1 MAKTKNANF
10 ATFLNQCFYSEE
22 RLVFY
27 IECDQT
33 LFQRIIYL
41 KKEHEIPNFDQNLW
55 KNANFVT
62 YLYPSLYGQERQ
74 FFYLESNQTAF
85 LGQMSLK
92 RENKQISNFWPN
104 YA

>member
-1 MAKTKNANF
+1 MSPNTFSKNN
-10 ATFLNQCFYSEE
+10 L
-22 RLVFY
+22 
-27 IECDQT
+27 
-33 LFQRIIYL
+33 L
-41 KKEHEIPNFDQNLW
+41 KKKKDEIPNFDQNLW